1 MYMKLRGGG
10 LYPFPR
16 LSTGIYRCVL
26 GVACTTTWP
35 VSCDTWGPQ
44 ARATVASR
52 KHGGREGE
60 MQSTYARAL
69 HTDLLYQFRRPGV
82 AERASWPSPPAE
94 HPASLSTADQ
104 DVHRGS
110 SPSPITSDHARLPAA
125 PKGAPLNRV
134 RLAME
139 QHDVIA
145 SVWKLESAE
154 VVMVDAVAGRGQL
167 LPEGVC
173 NLQFWDS
180 LGRVYELKFLARVPT
195 TLSAA
200 T

>member
-1 MYMKLRGGG
+1 MFWGLRAPPPGLSHAILGGHKRG
-10 LYPFPR
+10 
-16 LSTGIYRCVL
+16 
-26 GVACTTTWP
+26 
-35 VSCDTWGPQ
+35 
-44 ARATVASR
+44 ATVASR

-180 LGRVYELKFLARVPT
+180 LGRVYAEISRQ
-195 TLSAA
+195 SANN
-200 T
+200 TVCGHIMRSCSV